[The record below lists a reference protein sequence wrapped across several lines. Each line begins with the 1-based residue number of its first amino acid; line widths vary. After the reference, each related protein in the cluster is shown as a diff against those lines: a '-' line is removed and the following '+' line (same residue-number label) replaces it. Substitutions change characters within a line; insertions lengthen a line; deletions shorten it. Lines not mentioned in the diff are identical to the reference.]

1 MMAAKNGAMSHG
13 ATKMR
18 RIIRRVRG
26 IRSERGAALV
36 EFALVVPLLMMM
48 MCATI
53 DFGLAVYTLNNLTAA
68 VREGGRLA
76 AVQDPTSWTNGTAV
90 TAAKTRVYNYIS
102 GMNNGLTPAQVQA
115 LISVSNPDATTKI
128 ITVQITGYPYKP
140 VTPLSTLLGL
150 QTIYLNRTAIFRWE
164 MGS

>member
-1 MMAAKNGAMSHG
+1 MISTTKG
-13 ATKMR
+13 ATNMR
-18 RIIRRVRG
+18 RIIHRIRG

-36 EFALVVPLLMMM
+36 EFALVVPILMMM

-68 VREGGRLA
+68 VREGGRYA
-76 AVQDPTSWTNGTAV
+76 AVIDKDTWTANSGA
-90 TAAKTRVYNYIS
+90 AAKTAVSDRVYNYIV
-102 GMNNGLTPAQVQA
+102 GMNNGLTAAQTKA
-115 LISVSNPDATTKI
+115 LISVSNPDAANL

-140 VTPLSTLLGL
+140 VTPLSTMLGL
-150 QTIYLNRTAIFRWE
+150 KTIYLNRRAIFRWE

>member
-1 MMAAKNGAMSHG
+1 
-13 ATKMR
+13 MR

-26 IRSERGAALV
+26 IRNERGAALV
-36 EFALVVPLLMMM
+36 EFGLVVPLLMLM

-68 VREGGRLA
+68 VREGGRFG
-76 AVQDPTSWTNGTAV
+76 AVQDQLAWGNGGTAAQQAV
-90 TAAKTRVYNYIS
+90 KDRVYNYII
-102 GMNNGLTPAQVQA
+102 GMNNGLNATQVKA
-115 LISVSNPDATTKI
+115 LMSVSKDPTSQV
-128 ITVQITGYPYKP
+128 ITVRITGYPYKP
-140 VTPLSTLLGL
+140 VTPLAIAFGL

>member
-1 MMAAKNGAMSHG
+1 
-13 ATKMR
+13 MR
-18 RIIRRVRG
+18 RFIRRVRG

-68 VREGGRLA
+68 VREGGRFG
-76 AVQDPTSWTNGTAV
+76 AVQDQASWGGGGTVAINAV
-90 TAAKTRVYNYIS
+90 KGRVYNYIA
-102 GMNNGLTPAQVQA
+102 GMNNGLDSTQVNA
-115 LISVSNPDATTKI
+115 LISVSKDATTQV
-128 ITVQITGYPYKP
+128 ITVQVTGYPYKP

-150 QTIYLNRTAIFRWE
+150 QTIYLNRKAIFRWE
-164 MGS
+164 MGG

>member
-1 MMAAKNGAMSHG
+1 MMAANNEVAKHG

-68 VREGGRLA
+68 AREGGRFA
-76 AVQDPTSWTNGTAV
+76 AVQDQGSWSNGNAVSQTNL
-90 TAAKTRVYNYIS
+90 RVYNYIK
-102 GMNNGLTPAQVQA
+102 GMNNGLTQAQVQA
-115 LISVSNPDATTKI
+115 LISVAKDPTTQI

-164 MGS
+164 MAT

>member
-1 MMAAKNGAMSHG
+1 MTATKHG

-36 EFALVVPLLMMM
+36 EFALVVPMLMMM

-53 DFGLAVYTLNNLTAA
+53 DFGLVVYTLNNLTAA
-68 VREGGRLA
+68 VREGGRFA
-76 AVQDPTSWTNGTAV
+76 AVQSGADWTSGTAV
-90 TAAKTRVYNYIS
+90 TNTKQRVFNYIA
-102 GMNNGLTPAQVQA
+102 GMNNGNTAAQNQA
-115 LISVSNPDATTKI
+115 LISVTNPDPTTGI
-128 ITVQITGYPYKP
+128 ITVKITAYPYKP

-150 QTIYLNRTAIFRWE
+150 KTIYLNRTAIFRWE

>member
-1 MMAAKNGAMSHG
+1 MTATKHG

-36 EFALVVPLLMMM
+36 EFALVVPLLMLM

-68 VREGGRLA
+68 AREGGRYG
-76 AVQDPTSWTNGTAV
+76 AVIDQSTWNLSSGT
-90 TAAKTRVYNYIS
+90 TAQGLVRDRVYQYIV
-102 GMNNGLTPAQVQA
+102 GMNNGLTPAQTKA
-115 LISVSNPDATTKI
+115 LITVSNPD
-128 ITVQITGYPYKP
+128 
-140 VTPLSTLLGL
+140 
-150 QTIYLNRTAIFRWE
+150 
-164 MGS
+164 